1 MDNLRGFEPFGSD
14 DDADLPSYAAFEE
27 EDAAIEAPA
36 IISGDE
42 RRMQVRA
49 YNFWTAQLHDKN
61 YPCIEELDPTSVED
75 FRDFSVLLDFTSG
88 IENPSIEYLGEKL
101 RIECGL
107 DEDVTYLDQVPS
119 RSLLSRITDHYL
131 QIIANR
137 APIGFEAEF
146 VNDRGVNIMY
156 RGILLPYSS
165 DDDTIDFIY
174 GVINWKEAA
183 PADVLVPLQVEV
195 EQALAAAPPRQ
206 EHVPVWA
213 DGPTAGHLDET
224 SEVEADE
231 LDLGDEL
238 AYEDTTPADEMVL
251 GDDFAPV
258 EPPVADELLLG
269 EDLAFEGT
277 AEADDPGLGDDATPA
292 ELPAADAPIL
302 AADFTSTELPHA
314 DEVFPG
320 DDFTFE
326 ETQPD
331 ENSSLADWLNAAR
344 QSADS
349 ARDADLR
356 TRDALYQAIGRAHDF
371 ALVAAKNA
379 GDYTEILS
387 DAGLAVQERAPF
399 TPIVKLVFGAGY
411 DKTRITEIAAAL
423 QFADRN
429 AVQMGGF
436 ADILAKYDGGLKGV
450 VAAERRARK
459 VAAGQHVAAVPADPR
474 PRLRNAR
481 ARDLSEFAGSGEEFV
496 LLVARRDAQ
505 GNVAIVGAVDADAAM
520 TEKALRKTAV

>member
-14 DDADLPSYAAFEE
+14 NEADIPSYAAFED
-27 EDAAIEAPA
+27 EDAAIEAPPVV
-36 IISGDE
+36 SGDE

-61 YPCIEELDPTSVED
+61 YPSIEELDPEGVQD
-75 FRDFSVLLDFTSG
+75 FSEYSVLLDFTSG
-88 IENPSIEYLGEKL
+88 IENPSIPYVGEKL
-101 RIECGL
+101 RAECGL
-107 DEDVTYLDQVPS
+107 TEDITYLDEVPS

-146 VNDRGVNIMY
+146 VNDRGLTIMY

-183 PADVLVPLQVEV
+183 HSDITAPLELEV

-213 DGPTAGHLDET
+213 DGPTAGHLDEMP
-224 SEVEADE
+224 EAEE
-231 LDLGDEL
+231 L
-238 AYEDTTPADEMVL
+238 VL
-251 GDDFAPV
+251 GDDFA
-258 EPPVADELLLG
+258 
-269 EDLAFEGT
+269 
-277 AEADDPGLGDDATPA
+277 
-292 ELPAADAPIL
+292 
-302 AADFTSTELPHA
+302 
-314 DEVFPG
+314 
-320 DDFTFE
+320 FE
-326 ETQPD
+326 EPQPD
-331 ENSSLADWLNAAR
+331 ENSSLADWLHAAR
-344 QSADS
+344 LSADTALDS
-349 ARDADLR
+349 DLR
-356 TRDALYQAIGRAHDF
+356 TRDALYQAVGRAHDF

-379 GDYTEILS
+379 DDYAELLA
-387 DAGLAVQERAPF
+387 DAGLVVQERAPF

-411 DKTRITEIAAAL
+411 DKTRLTEFATAL

-429 AVQMGGF
+429 AVPMGGLG
-436 ADILAKYDGGLKGV
+436 DILAKYDGGLKGV

-459 VAAGQHVAAVPADPR
+459 VASGQHVVATPADPR
-474 PRLRNAR
+474 PRLRSAR
-481 ARDLSEFAGSGEEFV
+481 ARDLSEFAGVGEEFV
-496 LLVARRDAQ
+496 LLVARRDAD
-505 GNVAIVGAVDADAAM
+505 GNVAIVGAVEGDAAL

>member
-14 DDADLPSYAAFEE
+14 QEADVPSYAAFED
-27 EDAAIEAPA
+27 EDAAIEAPPVV
-36 IISGDE
+36 SGDE

-61 YPCIEELDPTSVED
+61 YPSIEELDLDGPQ
-75 FRDFSVLLDFTSG
+75 DFSEYAVLLDFTSG
-88 IENPSIEYLGEKL
+88 IENPSIPYVGEKL
-101 RIECGL
+101 RTECGL
-107 DEDVTYLDQVPS
+107 SEEITYLDEVPS

-146 VNDRGVNIMY
+146 VNDRGLTIMY

-183 PADVLVPLQVEV
+183 HSDITAPLELEV

-213 DGPTAGHLDET
+213 DGPTTGHLDEMP
-224 SEVEADE
+224 EAEE
-231 LDLGDEL
+231 L
-238 AYEDTTPADEMVL
+238 VL
-251 GDDFAPV
+251 GNDFA
-258 EPPVADELLLG
+258 
-269 EDLAFEGT
+269 
-277 AEADDPGLGDDATPA
+277 
-292 ELPAADAPIL
+292 
-302 AADFTSTELPHA
+302 
-314 DEVFPG
+314 
-320 DDFTFE
+320 FE
-326 ETQPD
+326 EPQPD
-331 ENSSLADWLNAAR
+331 ENSSLADWLHAAR
-344 QSADS
+344 LSADTALDS
-349 ARDADLR
+349 DLR
-356 TRDALYQAIGRAHDF
+356 TRDALYQAVGRAHDF

-379 GDYTEILS
+379 DDYAELLA
-387 DAGLAVQERAPF
+387 DAGLVVQERAPF

-411 DKTRITEIAAAL
+411 DKTRLTEFATAL

-429 AVQMGGF
+429 AVPMGGLGE
-436 ADILAKYDGGLKGV
+436 ILAKYDGGLKGI

-459 VAAGQHVAAVPADPR
+459 VASGQHVAATPADPR
-474 PRLRNAR
+474 PRLRSAR
-481 ARDLSEFAGSGEEFV
+481 ARDISEFAGVGEEFV
-496 LLVARRDAQ
+496 LLVARRDAD
-505 GNVAIVGAVDADAAM
+505 GNVAIVGAVEGDAAL

>member
-14 DDADLPSYAAFEE
+14 YGTDYPSYAAFDEQ
-27 EDAAIEAPA
+27 EDAAIEPPP
-36 IISGDE
+36 IVSGDE

-61 YPCIEELDPTSVED
+61 YPSIEELDPEAVED
-75 FRDFSVLLDFTSG
+75 FRDYSVLLDFTSG

-101 RIECGL
+101 RTECGL
-107 DEDVTYLDQVPS
+107 ADDVTYLDQVPS

-146 VNDRGVNIMY
+146 VNDRGINIMY

-183 PADVLVPLQVEV
+183 SAEIAGPLELEV
-195 EQALAAAPPRQ
+195 EQALATAPPRQ

-213 DGPTAGHLDET
+213 DGPTAGHLDDVSEAE
-224 SEVEADE
+224 EVEEFEEVEEETGE
-231 LDLGDEL
+231 L
-238 AYEDTTPADEMVL
+238 VL
-251 GDDFAPV
+251 GEDFTVEEMPEASHLALEDDFAF
-258 EPPVADELLLG
+258 
-269 EDLAFEGT
+269 EDA
-277 AEADDPGLGDDATPA
+277 
-292 ELPAADAPIL
+292 
-302 AADFTSTELPHA
+302 
-314 DEVFPG
+314 
-320 DDFTFE
+320 
-326 ETQPD
+326 QPD
-331 ENSSLADWLNAAR
+331 ENSSLADWLDAAR

-371 ALVAAKNA
+371 AVVAAKNSE
-379 GDYTEILS
+379 DYAELLN
-387 DAGLAVQERAPF
+387 DAGLKLQERAPF

-411 DKTRITEIAAAL
+411 DKTRLTEFATAL

-429 AVQMGGF
+429 AVPMGGL
-436 ADILAKYDGGLKGV
+436 ADILAKYDGGLKGII
-450 VAAERRARK
+450 AAERRAKK
-459 VAAGQHVAAVPADPR
+459 VAAGQHVAATPVDPR
-474 PRLRNAR
+474 QRLRSAR
-481 ARDLSEFAGSGEEFV
+481 VRDLSEFAGAGEEFV
-496 LLVARRDAQ
+496 LLVARRDPQ